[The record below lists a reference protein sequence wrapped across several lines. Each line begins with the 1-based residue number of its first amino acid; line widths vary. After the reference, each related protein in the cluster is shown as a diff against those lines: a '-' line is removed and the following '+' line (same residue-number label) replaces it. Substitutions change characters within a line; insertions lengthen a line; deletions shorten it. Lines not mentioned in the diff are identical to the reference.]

1 MKKSGKMLLIM
12 RNHIAPLCLAALLL
26 CNACP
31 AETPDTKEEDPRDVG
46 IPADL
51 MGMVHAGTRS
61 TDPAVIADEYDRLDD
76 LNVVWTLTDFSW
88 GSIQPESKKD
98 AAPADWNW
106 DEFDAYVTNGN
117 ARNKKILAILDYDV
131 GWLHGTVVGTEEV
144 TENSLG
150 NKVQVDKYADGHLER
165 IIQGEAEIAR
175 FCTYI
180 KATISRY
187 DGAHGYGKVDAW
199 CIWNEPNLYPRFWT
213 GTKEEFYAFA
223 AAAATAIREVDPKA
237 VIVGGVLNTL
247 ADEQWVRGFFT
258 SGAMKEVNAFA
269 YHPYTPNAGGTA
281 ATYRNLRNILSDY
294 NFGDKLWITEVGY
307 PTQGSYGTE
316 VAEARMPQMV
326 TKTITLLAVEGA
338 QKIFW
343 YHLSDPQ
350 HQNPKDSE
358 DWFGL
363 FATDADGS
371 RKKKGGA
378 DAYTL
383 CARYLPGKT
392 WRRQGFP
399 GAAFPDAVQ
408 SYYFEGNDGTR
419 CLIIWND
426 STVSSRDITLTIPGN
441 NRRIHNLGDGVAET
455 VGEITGYTLHPR
467 NSPQENVLFFT
478 WDVAD

>member
-1 MKKSGKMLLIM
+1 M
-12 RNHIAPLCLAALLL
+12 RRYIAPLCLAVLLL
-26 CNACP
+26 YNSCP
-31 AETPDTKEEDPRDVG
+31 SETPDTKEGNDLAEEDPRDVH

-61 TDPAVIADEYDRLDD
+61 TDPAIIADEYDRLDD

-98 AAPADWNW
+98 ADSAAWNW
-106 DEFDAYVTNGN
+106 DDFDAYVANGN

-144 TENSLG
+144 TENALG
-150 NKVQVDKYADGHLER
+150 NKVQVDKYTDGHLES
-165 IIQGEAEIAR
+165 IIQGAEEIAR
-175 FCTYI
+175 FCAYI
-180 KATISRY
+180 KATVSRY
-187 DGAHGYGKVDAW
+187 DGTHGYGKVDAW

-213 GTKEEFYAFA
+213 GTKEEFYALTK
-223 AAAATAIREVDPKA
+223 AAATAIRAVDPD
-237 VIVGGVLNTL
+237 VLIVGGALNTL

-258 SGAMKEVNAFA
+258 SRAMEDVNAFA

-281 ATYRNLRNILSDY
+281 ATYRNFRDTVSDY

-316 VAEARMPQMV
+316 VAEPRMPQMV
-326 TKTITLLAVEGA
+326 TKTITLLAAEGA
-338 QKIFW
+338 QKLFW
-343 YHLSDPQ
+343 YHLYDPQ
-350 HQNPKDSE
+350 KQNPRDSE

-363 FATDADGS
+363 FTTKLDGS
-371 RKKKGGA
+371 REKKGGA
-378 DAYTL
+378 DAYAL
-383 CARYLPGKT
+383 CAKHLPGKT

-408 SYYFEGNDGTR
+408 SYYFEGNDGSR

-441 NRRIHNLGDGVAET
+441 NRRMYNVADGFFQLIGET
-455 VGEITGYTLHPR
+455 MGYTLYPR
-467 NSPQENVLFFT
+467 NSGEENLLFFT
-478 WDVAD
+478 WEAAD